1 MDSNTETI
9 HISFREKETNDVDHR
24 GRKVEGDMIIYIIL
38 FVIIVFL
45 IDGLLG
51 MRKNEPIIY

>member
-1 MDSNTETI
+1 MDSDTKTI
-9 HISFREKETNDVDHR
+9 HISFREKETHDVKHR
-24 GRKVEGDMIIYIIL
+24 GKKMGENLLIYVIL

-51 MRKNEPIIY
+51 MRKNESFIY